1 MGKYFEGF
9 PKEYIDFLWELRMNN
24 NTEWFA
30 ANRDRYETLIKEP
43 MKLFS
48 AEMTERMNDMGMGE
62 SQGNRFICKG
72 LEHRKYLTF
81 LYTGIDKKGLILS
94 FHQIH
99 GASHLVVN
107 GP

>member
-1 MGKYFEGF
+1 MPSLDIPLMK
-9 PKEYIDFLWELRMNN
+9 KDF
-24 NTEWFA
+24 FK
-30 ANRDRYETLIKEP
+30 LIG
-43 MKLFS
+43 MIH
-48 AEMTERMNDMGMGE
+48 MIDMGMGE